1 MRFKKLDRY
10 EFQDTRRKRL
20 AYARK
25 LRREL
30 ERYPLFADE
39 LSAKQLPV
47 DDEMMARARRWA
59 EQEIRERKRRAA
71 DWRRARQKLRGYPGP
86 VKAALKRKWQQCD
99 WPADPAYLLSM
110 MHMYDNGRLD
120 LPNLDCCAA

>member
-1 MRFKKLDRY
+1 MRFKKLDHY
-10 EFQDTRRKRL
+10 DFQDTRRKRL

-30 ERYPLFADE
+30 EQYPLFAE
-39 LSAKQLPV
+39 QISAQQLPV

-59 EQEIRERKRRAA
+59 EQAMRERKRRAA
-71 DWRRARQKLRGYPGP
+71 DWRRARQKLRSYPGP
-86 VKAALKRKWQQCD
+86 VKAVLKRKWQTCG
-99 WPADPAYLLSM
+99 WPADPTYLLSM

-120 LPNLDCCAA
+120 VLGVSSSDT